1 MIQRKAFTLIELL
14 IVVAIIAI
22 LAAIAVPNF
31 LEAQTR
37 AKVSRVKADIRSVV
51 TAIEAYVIDW
61 NNYPPN
67 LPMISNFRFGENYF
81 AVTTPT
87 AYMTS
92 IPNDPFR
99 LTLPSESADPNKNAN
114 GRTTFE
120 YFRYGAMSSV
130 PPPAPPFNGSEGYS
144 LRSMGPDK
152 DLDLV
157 GSSLD
162 PGENQSLINGVYDA
176 TNGTISNGDIIR
188 FGGAVNTVPGTSVI
202 LPF

>member
-1 MIQRKAFTLIELL
+1 
-14 IVVAIIAI
+14 VVAIIAI

-37 AKVSRVKADIRSVV
+37 AKVSRAKADIRSIV
-51 TAIEAYVIDW
+51 TAVEAYYVDW

-67 LPMISNFRFGENYF
+67 LPMIASFNWGENYF
-81 AVTTPT
+81 AVTTPV

-99 LTLPSESADPNKNAN
+99 LMLPENSSDPNKNAN
-114 GRTTFE
+114 DRTSFE
-120 YFRYGAMSSV
+120 YFRYGAMSQD
-130 PPPAPPFNGSEGYS
+130 PPPAPPFNGDEGYS
-144 LRSMGPDK
+144 LRSMGPDQ

-157 GSSLD
+157 GSSED
-162 PGENQSLINGVYDA
+162 PGETESLLNGVYDA
-176 TNGTISNGDIIR
+176 TNGTISNGDVIR
-188 FGGAVNTVPGTSVI
+188 FGGATSTVPGTDVV